1 MGDEFDVLGHH
12 RCPACNEWTP
22 TVRASATKLCV
33 ECQVDVAQR
42 AAEAR
47 FTYEVEG
54 REYELASRPRP
65 KARVRE
71 ERRRSE
77 EGKDIDRRRN
87 RARHRALERLA
98 VIYRPMFEMLFNEE
112 KLRLGLEPTTVAS
125 APRPSAT
132 MEALLAD
139 IEEAEERE
147 AEAAERRAAA
157 RVR

>member
-22 TVRASATKLCV
+22 TVRETATKLCV
-33 ECQVDVAQR
+33 ECQLDVAAR
-42 AAEAR
+42 ATDAR

-54 REYELASRPRP
+54 REYEAPARP
-65 KARVRE
+65 KPKATRRE

-98 VIYRPMFEMLFNEE
+98 VIYRPMFEVLFNEE
-112 KLRLGLEPTTVAS
+112 KLRLGLEPTTTAS

-139 IEEAEERE
+139 IAEAEERE

-157 RVR
+157 RAR